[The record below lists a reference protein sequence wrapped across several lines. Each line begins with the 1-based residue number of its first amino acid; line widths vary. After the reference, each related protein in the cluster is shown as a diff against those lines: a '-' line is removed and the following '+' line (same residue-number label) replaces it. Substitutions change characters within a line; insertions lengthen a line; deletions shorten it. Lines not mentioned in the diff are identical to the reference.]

1 MMIFVTPEQTR
12 GINMKTFG
20 IVAVMLAFTFAA
32 SIWVNSNQPIRR
44 YAPGPISHRPCQACE
59 QLNQRNQ
66 GLIKTDLERA
76 KQPASVGG
84 FTK

>member
-1 MMIFVTPEQTR
+1 
-12 GINMKTFG
+12 MKTFVA
-20 IVAVMLAFTFAA
+20 IAVMLGFTLAA
-32 SIWVNSNQPIRR
+32 SIWVNNNQPIR